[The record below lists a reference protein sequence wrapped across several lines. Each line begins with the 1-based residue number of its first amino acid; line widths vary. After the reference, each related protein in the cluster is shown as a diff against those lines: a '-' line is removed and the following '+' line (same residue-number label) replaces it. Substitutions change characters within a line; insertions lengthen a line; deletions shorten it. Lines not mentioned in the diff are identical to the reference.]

1 MSYLTDHSRR
11 PVFLVPRNS
20 HKAVFSALK
29 LIGADAL
36 MIPVE
41 IDKEFQIALSPS
53 LSVLEDFIRHNCS
66 DYQVSY
72 GENNLLILAD

>member
-1 MSYLTDHSRR
+1 MFVLAHLSKIGDHSRR

-36 MIPVE
+36 LIPVE
-41 IDKEFQIALSPS
+41 IDNEFQTALSPS
-53 LSVLEDFIRHNCS
+53 LNVLEAFIRHNCS
-66 DYQVSY
+66 DYQVS
-72 GENNLLILAD
+72 LV